1 MYMLLIPGYFE
12 NNESEIGNYPAFYS
26 IHITNLP
33 VIVVIL
39 LPCSTL
45 CNSTY
50 SNFISPLYKV
60 KEEALKLFK
69 GDDTFDLLR
78 INIGLKQ
85 GLVLPAAKS
94 PQTAT

>member
-1 MYMLLIPGYFE
+1 MLLIPGYFE
-12 NNESEIGNYPAFYS
+12 NNESEIGNYSAFYS
-26 IHITNLP
+26 IHMFTNLP

-39 LPCSTL
+39 LPCTTL

-50 SNFISPLYKV
+50 SNSISPLYKV

-85 GLVLPAAKS
+85 GIVLPAAKS